1 MKNKFFLLF
10 FAIGWFTCLHLN
22 GTNDSPTKM
31 RFDSLRTKAQ
41 ELINTPEEIL
51 YLDSMLQL
59 AQTIDSVH
67 WQSQAMAFM
76 ARNYYNRMNPDSLMY
91 WAGKLD
97 TLALKHEHYKEFF
110 DVFSLVCFWELYDKN
125 YDSALDKANR
135 LYLMAK
141 DLDNANGLIAS
152 YETIGLIY
160 METFRYVEAIKSF
173 NEGLELQNQ
182 QKNPRHAYQ
191 FQFMSY
197 IIESYLKLKDYK
209 NAKESLAKAYALIEQ
224 CQQKER
230 SFPADRCLWLLNCYN
245 IEMYVAQK
253 LPNKAE
259 AYIIEA
265 EKYVDI
271 DDFYVFC
278 YHHLVSASY
287 YQLLGN
293 YTRALDKVNTVLAET
308 GDDYLPALKMKAELL
323 LNAGKEQEAAMLY
336 HKSVN
341 LIDSTYNES
350 LSKQINQLRT
360 IHEVDKLELRNKEIE
375 LKSKKYK
382 LTLTSSLIILLV
394 FVLAIVCAHY
404 IRIRKIKNRLEL
416 SDKELKKDKELL
428 LISEKELSIAKE
440 KAEASNRI
448 KDVFLANLSHEIR
461 TPLNSIVGFSSLL
474 GNMQHKKEAQEYASI
489 IKQNSDML
497 LKLVNDAVSLSV
509 LQTGQTSFATE
520 EVEVCTICRKLVAY
534 YTAKA
539 KPGVVIEACLPCEEY
554 SLKTDASRLHQVLEN
569 LLSNAVKFTDKG
581 HITLSLELQEESGCA
596 RFIVTDTGCGI
607 PEDMQEKVFASFQKV
622 DSFVQGFGLGL
633 TICKLIAQYLNGSI
647 DIDPTYKEGTRMIF
661 THPINK

>member
-1 MKNKFFLLF
+1 MKSKFTLLF

-67 WQSQAMAFM
+67 WQSQAMTFM

-97 TLALKHEHYKEFF
+97 TLALEHEHYKEFF

-125 YDSALDKANR
+125 YDSALEKANR
-135 LYLMAK
+135 LYLLAK
-141 DLDNANGLIAS
+141 DLDNTNGLIAS

-173 NEGLELQNQ
+173 KEGLELQRQ
-182 QKNPRHAYQ
+182 QKNPRYAYE

-197 IIESYLKLKDYK
+197 IIECYLKLKDHK
-209 NAKESLAKAYALIEQ
+209 NVKESLTQAYQLIEQ
-224 CQQKER
+224 CEQTER
-230 SFPADRCLWLLNCYN
+230 SFPTDRCLWLLSCYN
-245 IEMYVAQK
+245 IEMYVAQQM
-253 LPNKAE
+253 PNKAE

-265 EKYVDI
+265 EKYTHV

-278 YHHLVSASY
+278 YYNLVSASY
-287 YQLLGN
+287 YQLLGK
-293 YTRALDKVNTVLAET
+293 YTRALEKVNSVLSET
-308 GDDYLPALKMKAELL
+308 GNDYLPALKMKAELL
-323 LNAGKEQEAAMLY
+323 LNAGKEQEAALLY
-336 HKSVN
+336 HKSIN

-375 LKSKKYK
+375 LESEKDK
-382 LTLTSSLIILLV
+382 LTLTSGLIILLV
-394 FVLAIVCAHY
+394 LVLAVVCTHY
-404 IRIRKIKNRLEL
+404 FRIKHIKNQLEI

-428 LISEKELSIAKE
+428 LISEKELSQAKE
-440 KAEASNRI
+440 KAEASSRF

-474 GNMQHKKEAQEYASI
+474 GKMQHKAEAKEYASI

-497 LKLVNDAVSLSV
+497 LKLVNDAVSVTL
-509 LQTGQTSFATE
+509 LQTGQTPLLKE
-520 EVEVCTICRKLVAY
+520 EIEVCSICRSLASDY
-534 YTAKA
+534 ALKA
-539 KPGVVIEACLPCEEY
+539 KPGVVVETNLPCEEY
-554 SLKTDASRLHQVLEN
+554 RLKTDASRLNQVLEN
-569 LLSNAVKFTDKG
+569 LLSNAVKFTEKG
-581 HITLSLELQEESGCA
+581 HIVLSMEFPEEGGSV

-607 PEDMQEKVFASFQKV
+607 PEDMQEKVFDSFQKV

-633 TICKLIAQYLNGSI
+633 TICKLIAQSLNGSI
-647 DIDPTYKEGTRMIF
+647 EMDPAYKKGTRMIL
-661 THPINK
+661 THPII